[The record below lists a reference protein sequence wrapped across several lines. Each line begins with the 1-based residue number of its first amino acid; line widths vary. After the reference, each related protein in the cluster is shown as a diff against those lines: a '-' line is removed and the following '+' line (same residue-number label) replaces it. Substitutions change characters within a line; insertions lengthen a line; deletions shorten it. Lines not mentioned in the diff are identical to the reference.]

1 MIYSDTSIQP
11 HLEQLFTGV
20 GQVLVQH
27 WPYTFAG
34 LDPIVQPERQ
44 LQPVVLR
51 PGLFNAN
58 AIESIASAMEI
69 STIDGERHLALTSW
83 LDGVLWS
90 CGLHNTQYIQTDDH
104 ALKTSSERRDLATD
118 TFEHLDPRARPL
130 QLRVLQGE
138 LRP

>member
-1 MIYSDTSIQP
+1 MVYSDTSIQP

-51 PGLFNAN
+51 PGLFNAK
-58 AIESIASAMEI
+58 AFVTAVQQVY
-69 STIDGERHLALTSW
+69 ERAHATLDDIRTRAVRDRRAKRILGALAR
-83 LDGVLWS
+83 GRAV
-90 CGLHNTQYIQTDDH
+90 
-104 ALKTSSERRDLATD
+104 RR
-118 TFEHLDPRARPL
+118 RARE
-130 QLRVLQGE
+130 RGVREREHE
-138 LRP
+138 LKNN

>member
-1 MIYSDTSIQP
+1 MVYSDTSIQP

-51 PGLFNAN
+51 SGLFNAN

-69 STIDGERHLALTSW
+69 STIGGRNAARLAARHLAPLKTDDAAAASSFDYNSW
-83 LDGVLWS
+83 LDGVVEAWF
-90 CGLHNTQYIQTDDH
+90 TQ
-104 ALKTSSERRDLATD
+104 
-118 TFEHLDPRARPL
+118 
-130 QLRVLQGE
+130 
-138 LRP
+138 